1 MVTLHPGLGLLIPC
15 LLALLVVLVPPAI
28 LQTAAGWA
36 GVERATFLRALLAVL
51 LMLLV
56 GGLASIVLGLFFPL
70 VGHIAGGVLGALV
83 EIVIIMLVFRTSLG
97 RAGLTWLLQIVV
109 VALIAAVL
117 LGIAIALGLLTG
129 GRRFF

>member
-109 VALIAAVL
+109 VALIAAVR